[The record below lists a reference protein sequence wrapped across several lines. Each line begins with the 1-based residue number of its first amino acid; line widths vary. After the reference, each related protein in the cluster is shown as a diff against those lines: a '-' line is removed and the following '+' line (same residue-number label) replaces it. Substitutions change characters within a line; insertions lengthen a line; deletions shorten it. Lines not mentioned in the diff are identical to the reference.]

1 MGHPVTAVSHPAQ
14 KRERTGMASESP
26 MTGPQGREAGRKD
39 HRGPIC
45 VDTRGSRGEHRG
57 CPHSPDSLP
66 SLRVLAAEIGHA
78 VGMGT
83 PG

>member
-1 MGHPVTAVSHPAQ
+1 
-14 KRERTGMASESP
+14 MASESP

-39 HRGPIC
+39 HRCPIC

-57 CPHSPDSLP
+57 HLHRLDSSP
-66 SLRVLAAEIGHA
+66 SLRVLAAETGHA
-78 VGMGT
+78 VGMGA